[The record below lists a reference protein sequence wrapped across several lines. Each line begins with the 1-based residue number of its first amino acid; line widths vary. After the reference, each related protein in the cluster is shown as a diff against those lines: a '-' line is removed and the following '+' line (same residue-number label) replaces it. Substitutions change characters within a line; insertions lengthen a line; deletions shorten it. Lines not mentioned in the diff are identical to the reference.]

1 MNAPGKTLANKSWL
15 AAILILG
22 LAASGC
28 QPPAG
33 TPQPT
38 VWAVRVQYSA
48 ALEPAVKNLSACA
61 EKQPGIGLITH
72 QLPASQ
78 LDPSKADLTLLLGS
92 PAGFSGF
99 SAQIGTDDLV
109 VIVNPSNPAEVQPKD
124 IPGIFSGQ
132 TRSWDELSARQAQ
145 GLATRQPAPVHAW
158 RYYAGEDVET
168 ALEKIF
174 PAGQGF
180 SDRLPQA
187 PGPKEMVEAVAGDP
201 DAIGFIPR
209 SFATPDIRI
218 LQMENPGL
226 QGIPQLALSPTEP
239 QGPARSL
246 LACLQAR
253 P

>member
-1 MNAPGKTLANKSWL
+1 MNAQAAALANKSRL
-15 AAILILG
+15 AVILILV

-33 TPQPT
+33 PPQPT

-48 ALEPAVKNLSACA
+48 ALVPVVKNLTACA
-61 EKQPGIGLITH
+61 EQQPGIGLITH

-78 LDPSKADLTLLLGS
+78 LDPSKADLTVLLGS
-92 PAGFSGF
+92 PAGYSGF

-132 TRSWDELSARQAQ
+132 IRSWDELSARQAQ

-158 RYYAGEDVET
+158 RYYAGEDIET
-168 ALEKIF
+168 ALERIF
-174 PAGQGF
+174 PAGEGF

-187 PGPKEMVEAVAGDP
+187 PGPREMVEAVASDP

-209 SFATPDIRI
+209 SFATPEIRI
-218 LQMENPGL
+218 VQIEDPGL
-226 QGIPQLALSPTEP
+226 QGVPQLVLSPTEP
-239 QGPARSL
+239 RGPARKL
-246 LACLQAR
+246 VACLQTR